1 MGGETVGNRHPPP
14 LPPPNTHP
22 GATFFRL
29 CAEAFLRQ
37 SFQNADS
44 WALPSDSNEGP
55 GNHSFKNTLRSGCWQ
70 LSHLRDTM
78 GKQKTNRRN
87 RQELG

>member
-1 MGGETVGNRHPPP
+1 MGGETVENRPPS
-14 LPPPNTHP
+14 PNTHP

-29 CAEAFLRQ
+29 CAEAFLRL

-55 GNHSFKNTLRSGCWQ
+55 GNYSFKNTLRSGCWQ
-70 LSHLRDTM
+70 TIISSKRYHGETKD
-78 GKQKTNRRN
+78 
-87 RQELG
+87 

>member
-1 MGGETVGNRHPPP
+1 MGGETVGNRHLPP

-55 GNHSFKNTLRSGCWQ
+55 GNHSFKNTEIRMLAIISSKRYHGETK
-70 LSHLRDTM
+70 D
-78 GKQKTNRRN
+78 
-87 RQELG
+87 